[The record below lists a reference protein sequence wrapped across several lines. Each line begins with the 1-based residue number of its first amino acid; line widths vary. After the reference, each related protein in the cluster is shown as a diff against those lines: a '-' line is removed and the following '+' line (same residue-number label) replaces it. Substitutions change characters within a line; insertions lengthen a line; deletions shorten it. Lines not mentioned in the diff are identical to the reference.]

1 MGCYVLVCAD
11 LWVWQ
16 GRAVFLQV
24 QPGYLPLGAESP
36 GCLIKKWILRLPQT
50 LWIRN
55 TGGWSPVLLVLNK
68 LSELFSCTHFKFQM
82 YSCVVQLASPV
93 GLFATP
99 WTGARQAFLSLT
111 TSQFVQVHVHW
122 ICDAIQPSH
131 LCCPRLLLSSVFP
144 SIRVFSGCKINM

>member
-24 QPGYLPLGAESP
+24 QPGYLPLAAESP
-36 GCLIKKWILRLPQT
+36 GCLIKKQILRLPQT
-50 LWIRN
+50 LWIWN

-82 YSCVVQLASPV
+82 YSCVVVQLASPV
-93 GLFATP
+93 GLCDPMDWSSPGFPVPHHLPVCPSSCSLNLWCHPTISSLLPSSFCLQSFPAS
-99 WTGARQAFLSLT
+99 GSFL
-111 TSQFVQVHVHW
+111 
-122 ICDAIQPSH
+122 AA
-131 LCCPRLLLSSVFP
+131 
-144 SIRVFSGCKINM
+144 K